1 MGQAAG
7 QLELRLAG
15 GVRGKEGKRETV
27 VWSREGNLGENVGPL
42 IRGGN
47 SLVRANAQM
56 AELLILATAVPDKA
70 FAGSQRLPVP
80 GKERDGEQQVR
91 GNLEGAAVLNCLA
104 LGRGQA
110 GKAGGCDCKDALR
123 RL

>member
-1 MGQAAG
+1 M
-7 QLELRLAG
+7 
-15 GVRGKEGKRETV
+15 
-27 VWSREGNLGENVGPL
+27 VWSREGNLRENVGLL

-47 SLVRANAQM
+47 SLVRASAQM

-80 GKERDGEQQVR
+80 GKERDREQRVR
-91 GNLEGAAVLNCLA
+91 GNLEGVAVLNCMA
-104 LGRGQA
+104 LGRSQT
-110 GKAGGCDCKDALR
+110 GKAGGCDCKGALS